1 MNDKFLFTGQIPGM
15 GNFGFGYVDDDSISN
30 DPRFANYTQEEK
42 KQIKAKMKEIAERLM
57 ANPMKVSMQMVI
69 QAEQEVESFAR
80 ALKAP
85 DNLTLKS

>member
-1 MNDKFLFTGQIPGM
+1 M

-42 KQIKAKMKEIAERLM
+42 EQIKAKMKEIAERLM